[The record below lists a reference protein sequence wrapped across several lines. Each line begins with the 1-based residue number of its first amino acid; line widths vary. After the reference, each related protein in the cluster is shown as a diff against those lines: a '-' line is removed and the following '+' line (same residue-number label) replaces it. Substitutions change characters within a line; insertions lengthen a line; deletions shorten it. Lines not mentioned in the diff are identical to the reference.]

1 MPPVA
6 FEYCQI
12 CYEDGPS
19 SDFIDIKECKHRVMT
34 QCLADYVNF
43 SANNNKAA
51 EIKCPIAECDK
62 QLDSN

>member
-1 MPPVA
+1 
-6 FEYCQI
+6 
-12 CYEDGPS
+12 
-19 SDFIDIKECKHRVMT
+19 MT

-62 QLDSN
+62 QLDSD